1 MSDKLEWR
9 KRHAVLLREPQW
21 AGIAARENYKIRA
34 DLRPLF
40 EAHPHS
46 EELLFALEEQ
56 KLWREGC
63 EFIARMTHRRAAVWW
78 GYCCLLTLF
87 EERKAV
93 AEGRIVKK
101 PDVPGLDKVKE
112 LAAQAGIKLGDPTGS
127 LDDLDTFCKM
137 PEFDI
142 RKMLED
148 PPVPPQDETAL
159 DAAVAA
165 VKGKADAID
174 ALLPPEIAPVFAASK
189 AKIDETYRTA
199 FGKTADE
206 LLAEACTAAKA
217 QPLTYTVDRT
227 SDPSRQALLA
237 LPDQLEAMR
246 QGVVNQLKGLFPE
259 KYPKTPEAAKL
270 LKAEADKI
278 SDDAVQAVWRWIVAP
293 DERNTTLALAAGNA
307 AAQLPE
313 GLLAYTAAWSFG
325 DLTPEGKQMI
335 PVPPELPG
343 TGLVSTLLMLAL
355 DQGGYRKAAERYEL
369 YFNLGLEVVYGKNLW
384 PESVMEELSP
394 HQQLAVES
402 AATTSGATAGDDGSV
417 YRKWTK

>member
-9 KRHAVLLREPQW
+9 KRHAILLRGPEW

-34 DLRPLF
+34 DLRPIF
-40 EAHPHS
+40 DANPYS
-46 EELLFALEEQ
+46 EDLLFVLEER

-78 GYCCLLTLF
+78 GYCCLLSLF

-93 AEGRIVKK
+93 AEGRAVKK
-101 PDVPGLDKVKE
+101 SDIPGLDKMKE
-112 LAAQAGIKLGDPTGS
+112 IAAQAGIKLDGLDGS
-127 LDDLDTFCKM
+127 LDNLDDMCKV

-148 PPVPPQDETAL
+148 PPVPPQDESAL

-189 AKIDETYRTA
+189 AKIDETYRKA

-206 LLAEACTAAKA
+206 LLSEALSFAKT

-246 QGVVNQLKGLFPE
+246 QNIIGQIKAAFPE
-259 KYPKTPEAAKL
+259 KYPATPEAAKL

-278 SDDAVQAVWRWIVAP
+278 SDDAVQSVWRWIVAP

-313 GLLAYTAAWSFG
+313 GMLAYTAAWSFG

-343 TGLVSTLLMLAL
+343 TGLNSTLLMLAL
-355 DQGGYRKAAERYEL
+355 DPGGHRKMAERYEL
-369 YFNLGLEVVYGKNLW
+369 YFKLGLEVVYGKNLW
-384 PESVMEELSP
+384 PEAVMEELSP
-394 HQQLAVES
+394 HQQLAVEGP
-402 AATTSGATAGDDGSV
+402 AASGGTADGDGV
-417 YRKWTK
+417 AYRKWTKK